1 MSFESQQK
9 NMRRMA
15 KLLENDLGYIWGEKE
30 SGPNGD
36 KKGFLRLGKVF
47 LRALAEDLGLR
58 EVKVT
63 SNAGGIAVS
72 GECSLYG
79 MWESG
84 GIYVCIGQFCGGK
97 DVVLYRSIRHIN
109 DHKGGYNNFVTM
121 RELSCMSYQQMVK
134 LLLRL
139 RKDAAYERAA

>member
-9 NMRRMA
+9 NMYRLA

-58 EVKVT
+58 DVKVT

-79 MWESG
+79 MGENG
-84 GIYVCIGQFCGGK
+84 GIYVCIGQFCCGQ
-97 DVVLYRSIRHIN
+97 DVVLYRSIRN
-109 DHKGGYNNFVTM
+109 LKDHKGGYNNYIT
-121 RELSCMSYQQMVK
+121 RQELSRMSYQQLLNR
-134 LLLRL
+134 LLLL
-139 RKDAAYERAA
+139 RKDADYERAA